1 LKLLCFAH
9 ESTLDQPLRV
19 FPNKLHTAITG
30 KVFEILINQIICKL
44 VLVPSNPFKVKFT
57 TTCVE
62 WMVEQTTSQI
72 LVRLASGWAILFWA
86 WGCLRRLRLLRT
98 IGELSLE
105 NLFGIVQCRNTDCNS
120 SPLEHFGCKVL
131 QDPFFL
137 EVCAGSARV
146 TWCLQHLGL
155 LFWP

>member
-1 LKLLCFAH
+1 MFSPTNCTRQSRGGG
-9 ESTLDQPLRV
+9 ESV
-19 FPNKLHTAITG
+19 W
-30 KVFEILINQIICKL
+30 ILINQIICKL

-72 LVRLASGWAILFWA
+72 LVRLASGWALLFWA
-86 WGCLRRLRLLRT
+86 WSCLRRLRT
-98 IGELSLE
+98 IEDYRWTLFGEL
-105 NLFGIVQCRNTDCNS
+105 VRNCAMQKHRPQH

-131 QDPFFL
+131 QDEFSL

-155 LFWP
+155 KSSFGVDHKRQKNLGLRT